1 MMHPLR
7 GIVLKIASTLGFTL
21 MAACI
26 KAVADAIP
34 VGQQIF
40 FRSAFALVPVFAL
53 LAMRGELTG
62 ALRTTRPLAHLMRG
76 AFGVAAM
83 TAWFVAIAY
92 LQLPEAIA
100 LNFAAPLIL
109 TVLAMVWLGEP
120 ARAERILA
128 VLLGFVG
135 VLIILWPKLSFGAH
149 SMGHAE
155 AIGAAAALASAF
167 LMAVA
172 VILVR
177 KLVDSE
183 PTSTIV
189 VYFSLLSSAAGLLSL
204 PFGWVTPT
212 GWQAAMLVLAGL
224 LGGVSQLFLTES
236 YRYADA
242 TTIAPLDYTQMIWA
256 IAIGWLLFAE
266 VPQIGVL
273 AGAVIVILAG
283 MLVVWGNRDRRLPA
297 VRDGSQDS

>member
-1 MMHPLR
+1 
-7 GIVLKIASTLGFTL
+7 
-21 MAACI
+21 
-26 KAVADAIP
+26 
-34 VGQQIF
+34 
-40 FRSAFALVPVFAL
+40 
-53 LAMRGELTG
+53 
-62 ALRTTRPLAHLMRG
+62 
-76 AFGVAAM
+76 
-83 TAWFVAIAY
+83 
-92 LQLPEAIA
+92 
-100 LNFAAPLIL
+100 
-109 TVLAMVWLGEP
+109 MVWLGEP
-120 ARAERILA
+120 ARAEPILA

-149 SMGHAE
+149 PMGHAE

-177 KLVDSE
+177 KLVASE

-212 GWQAAMLVLAGL
+212 SWQAVMLVMAGL

-242 TTIAPLDYTQMIWA
+242 TTIAPFDYTQMIWA
-256 IAIGWLLFAE
+256 IAVGWLFFAE
-266 VPQIGVL
+266 VPQAGVL
-273 AGAVIVILAG
+273 AGAAIVILAG
-283 MLVVWGNRDRRLPA
+283 MLVVWGNRDRGLPA